1 MTQNSG
7 LSSLSGLQDPM
18 VYLLDNQIQTADQIT
33 NKQASESMVLEDLAN
48 GSNEAISGENS
59 YLATLANNMSTIS
72 GPSASEKMTSA
83 STFYNVQS
91 TIVSNRNNDYNTG
104 VSSMGTLVTNE
115 TPELQFVMQFCQS
128 TVDFTNG
135 VDQCVKSW
143 AS

>member
-1 MTQNSG
+1 MTQDPG
-7 LSSLSGLQDPM
+7 LSFLNGQKDPT

-33 NKQASESMVLEDLAN
+33 NKQASESMVLEDLAT
-48 GSNEAISGENS
+48 GSNQAISGENS
-59 YLATLANNMSTIS
+59 YLETLANNMSTIT
-72 GPSASEKMTSA
+72 GASASEEMTSA

-104 VSSMGTLVTNE
+104 VSSMGTIVTNE